1 MTEYTDN
8 LNAAIDKLEVELAH
22 QHDLADAMEK
32 DVDRLRAGYV
42 WLEELADK
50 GFSMSRTEADGTI
63 EISRGIHALYHHVD
77 LADLCVQEAAEASRD
92 EA

>member
-32 DVDRLRAGYV
+32 DNERLEKEVERLQG
-42 WLEELADK
+42 ELNN
-50 GFSMSRTEADGTI
+50 
-63 EISRGIHALYHHVD
+63 
-77 LADLCVQEAAEASRD
+77 QELWRENHD
-92 EA
+92 